1 LSDLLSEKKGL
12 GLAELSPKDGLSLIM
27 EVRKRRRYRPPK
39 PEPKVKVQK
48 EPSVK
53 ELISKLSAS
62 QLKAV
67 LSTLIEDT
75 KTNALKTK
83 EAPE

>member
-1 LSDLLSEKKGL
+1 MSDLVSDKQGTGLSDLSPTD
-12 GLAELSPKDGLSLIM
+12 GLALIM

-39 PEPKVKVQK
+39 PEPKVRATK

-53 ELISKLSAS
+53 DLISKLSAA
-62 QLKAV
+62 QLKTV
-67 LSTLIEDT
+67 LGTLVNDS